1 MNFITTN
8 EALDAPIGLQEAHD
22 ARPERSCVMSQES
35 KQRDRDRQQLERELR
50 SADYQQLLERLQA
63 EGRFPAHFP
72 TWADVVAFMH
82 GGSSR
87 DPRKDE
93 ILRPLLTDYAITEDP
108 RLWTILL
115 VTFWPGLEAIHFQRR
130 TWDADES
137 ERWQNLMWTFLQVV
151 RRIDVER
158 RGDRLAQKIFNDTV
172 HRLYDE
178 YQRIWKRQKTE
189 VSVSARQL
197 DAVTGG
203 EEWAGFLEM
212 EFVESRQSEIDR
224 LREHVAAGRIAE
236 VDLHLLVGTRL
247 DGKGIR
253 QCASELGISY
263 EAAKKRRQ
271 RAEAAVGRIACFE

>member
-1 MNFITTN
+1 
-8 EALDAPIGLQEAHD
+8 
-22 ARPERSCVMSQES
+22 MSQES
-35 KQRDRDRQQLERELR
+35 KQRDRDRQQLQRELR

-82 GGSSR
+82 SGSSR

-93 ILRPLLTDYAITEDP
+93 ILRPLLADYAITEDP

-172 HRLYDE
+172 HRLYGE

-197 DAVTGG
+197 DAFSGG
-203 EEWAGFLEM
+203 EEWAGFLET

-224 LREHVAAGRIAE
+224 LRAHVAAGRIAE